1 MDIFIIILM
10 IFAVIGVIDKATGGR
25 LGFEK
30 EIDTGL
36 STMGTVAV
44 YIVGIYCVGTVLIEG
59 NGEEIG
65 KFTSLFPMDP
75 SILIGGILAP
85 DLGGQ
90 PIAMGLAED
99 KAMGYFS
106 GIIIGSCLGQFVS
119 FQLPVIFA
127 MMDSE
132 TKEKMVKGFICGII
146 AIPVGLFAGG
156 LVMGLSPLDL
166 LLNISVITLICL
178 LLLLGFV
185 RAAKKTEKVLLA
197 FSGIVKFVCQ
207 ILFVV
212 VVVGIFIPKLSIV
225 PMDIVFGALLI
236 ALRMTIIVC
245 GGLVL
250 TKILIKRMGRV
261 FAFLGKKMGTD
272 KLAVIGL
279 MLNMIN
285 SLTALSLFPKMDNRG
300 KVINGAFCVSGA
312 YILGGQLAFVLAVAP
327 AFVFYGFIV
336 SKLTAGI
343 LAVAIGLWVESRGK
357 KQESKVVEKQDL

>member
-10 IFAVIGVIDKATGGR
+10 IFAVIGFIDKAAGGR

-59 NGEEIG
+59 NAAEIG
-65 KFTSLFPMDP
+65 RFTSLFPMDP
-75 SILIGGILAP
+75 SVLIGGILAP

-127 MMDSE
+127 VMDPS

-156 LVMGLSPLDL
+156 LVMGLSPLNL
-166 LLNISVITLICL
+166 LRNISVITLICL
-178 LLLLGFV
+178 LLLLGFLK
-185 RAAKKTEKVLLA
+185 AAKKTEKIILA

-212 VVVGIFIPKLSIV
+212 VVVGIFVPGISIV
-225 PMDIVFGALLI
+225 PKDVVFGALLI

-250 TKILIKRMGRV
+250 TKILIRRMGRT
-261 FAFLGKKMGTD
+261 FSFLGEKMGTD

-285 SLTALSLFPKMDNRG
+285 SLTAITLFPRMDDRG

-327 AFVFYGFIV
+327 AFVFYGFIA

-343 LAVAIGLWVESRGK
+343 LAMVIGLWVESRGK
-357 KQESKVVEKQDL
+357 NQGSKVADNQEL